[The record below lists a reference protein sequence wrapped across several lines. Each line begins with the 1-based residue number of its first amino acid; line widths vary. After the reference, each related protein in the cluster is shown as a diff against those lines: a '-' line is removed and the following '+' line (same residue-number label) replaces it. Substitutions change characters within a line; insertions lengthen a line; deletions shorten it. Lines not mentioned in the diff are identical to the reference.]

1 MSALS
6 EVCIMLGCSGMNA
19 RCPGNPLCSILVNA
33 VDHPAFAHMKP
44 LSPTNDHEDTDHD
57 HDQDHD
63 PTHGAR
69 RLPHR

>member
-44 LSPTNDHEDTDHD
+44 LSPTNDHEDTD
-57 HDQDHD
+57 QR
-63 PTHGAR
+63 AR
-69 RLPHR
+69 EAAQPSVWRSQ